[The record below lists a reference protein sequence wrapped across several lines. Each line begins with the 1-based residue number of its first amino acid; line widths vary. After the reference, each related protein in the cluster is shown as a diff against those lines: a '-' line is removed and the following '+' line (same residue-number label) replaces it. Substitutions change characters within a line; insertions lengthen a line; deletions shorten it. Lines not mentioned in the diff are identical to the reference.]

1 VMLFSSCGR
10 ALQVL
15 CTSSS
20 SALGVVFSVSLFV
33 KRWVRAFGIKC
44 EHWLISWLRETSFSP
59 KLCFFFNIG
68 LALRVLFFSGS
79 IILAMNTS
87 RAPFSA

>member
-1 VMLFSSCGR
+1 MMLFSSCGR

-44 EHWLISWLRETSFSP
+44 EHWLISLVTGNIFFPEVVLLFQYWLSFASSV
-59 KLCFFFNIG
+59 FF
-68 LALRVLFFSGS
+68 R
-79 IILAMNTS
+79 
-87 RAPFSA
+87 